1 MTPTGS
7 APGGRAGR
15 GPNKSVRAQLGRIE
29 LALRRMGEQHDT
41 LLWPQWSLINEVLLE
56 YRDMLK
62 GTNDANN
69 PQGRRERAAGTPQ
82 DDLGPE

>member
-41 LLWPQWSLINEVLLE
+41 LLWPQWELINAVLLE
-56 YRDMLK
+56 CRDHMK
-62 GTNDANN
+62 GHNDGWN
-69 PQGRRERAAGTPQ
+69 PQGGRDCAARTPQ